1 MNVQEIDVLEHRSP
15 RHEVVPLLV
24 ERWSPRAMSGEALSG
39 SELARLF
46 EAARWAPSSYND
58 QPWRF
63 LYAQRDSRHWDV
75 FLDLLVDFN
84 RQWADKAAALIVVL
98 SRTTREQTGGPA
110 PTHSFDTGAA
120 WQNLALQGRAIGLV
134 VHGMGGF
141 DYDRARRDLQVPPE
155 YAVEAMVAVGHPAD
169 IEALSPDLRNLE
181 VPSGRKEI
189 EEIAFEGMLPSSTP
203 PIVGG
208 S

>member
-1 MNVQEIDVLEHRSP
+1 
-15 RHEVVPLLV
+15 
-24 ERWSPRAMSGEALSG
+24 MSGESLPD

-63 LYAQRDSRHWDV
+63 LYAHRDSPHWDT

-84 RQWADKAAALIVVL
+84 RQWANKAAVLIVML
-98 SRTTREQTGGPA
+98 SRTTREKNGQPA

-120 WQNLALQGRAIGLV
+120 WQNLALQGRAQGLV

-155 YAVEAMVAVGHPAD
+155 YAVEAMAAVGKPAAV
-169 IEALSPDLRNLE
+169 EALPEDLREME

-189 EEIAFEGMLPSSTP
+189 SEIAFAGPMTGPSP
-203 PIVGG
+203 LRAD
-208 S
+208 

>member
-1 MNVQEIDVLEHRSP
+1 
-15 RHEVVPLLV
+15 
-24 ERWSPRAMSGEALSG
+24 MSGESLPG

-63 LYAQRDSRHWDV
+63 LYAHRQSPHWDT

-84 RQWADKAAALIVVL
+84 RQWADKAAVLIVML
-98 SRTTREQTGGPA
+98 SRTTREENGQPA
-110 PTHSFDTGAA
+110 PTHSFDAGAA
-120 WQNLALQGRAIGLV
+120 WQSLALQGRAMGLV

-141 DYDRARRDLQVPPE
+141 DYDRARRDLQVPQE
-155 YAVEAMVAVGHPAD
+155 YAVEAMAAVGHPATAG
-169 IEALSPDLRNLE
+169 ALPEGLRELE

-189 EEIAFEGMLPSSTP
+189 AEIAFEGPMPRST
-203 PIVGG
+203 
-208 S
+208 

>member
-1 MNVQEIDVLEHRSP
+1 
-15 RHEVVPLLV
+15 
-24 ERWSPRAMSGEALSG
+24 MSGESLPD

-63 LYAQRDSRHWDV
+63 LYAHRDSPHWDT

-84 RQWADKAAALIVVL
+84 RQWADKAAVLIVML
-98 SRTTREQTGGPA
+98 SRTTREKNGQPA
-110 PTHSFDTGAA
+110 PTHSFDAGAA
-120 WQNLALQGRAIGLV
+120 WQNLALQGRAQGLV

-141 DYDRARRDLQVPPE
+141 DYDRARQDLRVPPE
-155 YAVEAMVAVGHPAD
+155 YAVEAMAAVGKPAAV
-169 IEALSPDLRNLE
+169 EALPEGLREME

-189 EEIAFEGMLPSSTP
+189 AEIAFEGPMPGP
-203 PIVGG
+203 A
-208 S
+208 